1 MILFIWY
8 IGVHVLIMAEERFH
22 LAILPMLAALA
33 GRGLTNW
40 KALQQGLQDRKRWAV
55 IGAVVTALLVL
66 LAFLNWG
73 YELYVN
79 ADQLAILFGPEGSS
93 AHFNY

>member
-1 MILFIWY
+1 
-8 IGVHVLIMAEERFH
+8 MAEERFH